1 MYQLKGFIGI
11 KDLIDNTVGVV
22 SPFGELSLW
31 SQTYTKDRGE
41 YENPAI
47 PGFRLSSIYS
57 LNTTIGKVTLDTNL
71 ANRVL
76 VFAKWVYDYFSL
88 QEQPI
93 SRTVFATDALS
104 VFGVELEDFNFG
116 EFITDGDI
124 TLPEW
129 LTWKNQNFPTNEI
142 KIWFSDNAFSE
153 QFEETEIIT
162 IPPLVNLD
170 DFFLSPTNIKT
181 IIERRTFTETM
192 DLIQLAKN
200 KNPETIIR
208 TEMYSYN
215 NPLYPGLVFPTN
227 WSILIY
233 GKAGD
238 NPDTI
243 KDAIIDYI
251 LANSNHTREQWTA
264 ILPDLFKRTE
274 FMIMPIWYRYA
285 IPNKT
290 VQAGIYSPV
299 IKPQIDTVITKAII
313 REYDP
318 AHITAN
324 ITFFN
329 NQYKSLS
336 ISCIGGID
344 NRNSTLNIT
353 DYFSDYI
360 NVSTGS
366 LDFNR
371 MDVNTQN
378 WALLLE
384 EMIMVAETMTYF
396 STIPAKMRR
405 VKRGGFIFIS
415 TNYQNVQYLV
425 SAKMNLDLLRTYVDE
440 GYTVPGFVENFFDY
454 II

>member
-1 MYQLKGFIGI
+1 MYQLKGFISI

-41 YENPAI
+41 YENPDI

-57 LNTTIGKVTLDTNL
+57 LDTTIGKVKLDSLL

-76 VFAKWVYDYFSL
+76 VFSKWVFDYFSL

-93 SRTVFATDALS
+93 SRSVFSTDALS
-104 VFGVELEDFNFG
+104 VFGIELTNFNFG
-116 EFITDGDI
+116 EFITANNV

-129 LTWKNQNFPTNEI
+129 LTWKNNNFPDNEI
-142 KIWFSDNAFSE
+142 KIWFSDDSFSE
-153 QFEETEIIT
+153 QFEETEIIV

-170 DFFLSPTNIKT
+170 NFFLSPINVKT
-181 IIERRTFTETM
+181 DVERRTFSETM

-208 TEMYSYN
+208 TETYSYN
-215 NPLYPGLVFPTN
+215 NNLYPGFVFSTN

-243 KDAIIDYI
+243 KEAIITYI
-251 LANSNHTREQWTA
+251 LQNSTHTRDQWTA

-290 VQAGIYSPV
+290 VQAGLYSPV
-299 IKPQIDTVITKAII
+299 IKPKIDLLVTKAILK
-313 REYDP
+313 EYDP
-318 AHITAN
+318 LHIDTYV
-324 ITFFN
+324 TFFN

-336 ISCIGGID
+336 LSCVGSAD
-344 NRNSTLNIT
+344 NRNNSFTIT

-360 NVSTGS
+360 NVNTGS

-384 EMIMVAETMTYF
+384 EMIMVAENMTYF
-396 STIPAKMRR
+396 STIPSKMRR
-405 VKRGGFIFIS
+405 VIRGGFVFIS
-415 TNYQNVQYLV
+415 MNYQNVQYLV
-425 SAKMNLDLLRTYVDE
+425 SSKLNITLLNTYVAD
-440 GYTVPGFVENFFDY
+440 GYIIPGWTQNFFDNV
-454 II
+454 

>member
-11 KDLIDNTVGVV
+11 KDLVDNTVGIV

-41 YENPAI
+41 YENPSI

-57 LNTTIGKVTLDTNL
+57 LNTNTGKVKLDTVL

-76 VFAKWVYDYFSL
+76 VFSKWVYDYFLL

-93 SRTVFATDALS
+93 SRSVFSTDALS
-104 VFGVELEDFNFG
+104 VFGTELADFNFG
-116 EFITDGDI
+116 EFVTSNDI

-129 LTWKNQNFPTNEI
+129 LTWKNLSFPDNEI
-142 KIWFSDNAFSE
+142 KIWFSDNSFSE
-153 QFEETEIIT
+153 QFEETEIVT
-162 IPPLVNLD
+162 IAPLVNLD
-170 DFFLSPTNIKT
+170 DFFLSPVVVKANV
-181 IIERRTFTETM
+181 ERRTVSETM

-208 TEMYSYN
+208 TEMYNYN
-215 NPLYPGLVFPTN
+215 NPLYPGFVFSTN

-243 KDAIIDYI
+243 KEEIITYV
-251 LANSNHTREQWTA
+251 LANSAHTRDEWIV

-290 VQAGIYSPV
+290 VQAGLYSPL
-299 IKPQIDTVITKAII
+299 IRPQLDNIITKAIL
-313 REYDP
+313 REYNPIHIDN
-318 AHITAN
+318 HITYL
-324 ITFFN
+324 N
-329 NQYKSLS
+329 NHYKSLALTCVAS
-336 ISCIGGID
+336 AD
-344 NRNSTLNIT
+344 NRNNTFKLT
-353 DYFSDYI
+353 DYFPDYI
-360 NVSTGS
+360 NVNTSS

-371 MDVNTQN
+371 MNVSTQN

-384 EMIMVAETMTYF
+384 EMIMVAESMTYF
-396 STIPAKMRR
+396 STIPNKMRR
-405 VKRGGFIFIS
+405 VIRGGFIFIS
-415 TNYQNVQYLV
+415 ANYQNVQYLV
-425 SAKMNLDLLRTYVDE
+425 SAKMNLTLLNGYMAE
-440 GYTVPGFVENFFDY
+440 GYAVPGLVANPFVFE
-454 II
+454 

>member
-11 KDLIDNTVGVV
+11 KDLVDNAVGAV

-41 YENPAI
+41 YENPDI

-57 LNTTIGKVTLDTNL
+57 LNTNTGKIALDAAL
-71 ANRVL
+71 ANKVL
-76 VFAKWVYDYFSL
+76 VFSKWVYDYFLL

-93 SRTVFATDALS
+93 SRSVFSTDALS
-104 VFGVELEDFNFG
+104 VFGTALAEFNFG
-116 EFITDGDI
+116 DFITDNKI

-129 LTWKNQNFPTNEI
+129 LTWKNLNFPDNEI
-142 KIWFSDNAFSE
+142 KIWFSDNSFSE
-153 QFEETEIIT
+153 QFEETEIVT

-170 DFFLSPTNIKT
+170 DFFLTPIVVKT
-181 IIERRTFTETM
+181 SVERRTVTETM

-208 TEMYSYN
+208 TEMYNYN
-215 NPLYPGLVFPTN
+215 NPLYPGFVFATN

-243 KDAIIDYI
+243 KEEIIKFV
-251 LANSNHTREQWTA
+251 LANSTHTRAEWTV

-290 VQAGIYSPV
+290 VQAGLYSP
-299 IKPQIDTVITKAII
+299 IIRPQIDKIVTKAII

-318 AHITAN
+318 LHIDAHIAYL
-324 ITFFN
+324 N
-329 NQYKSLS
+329 NQYKSLALTS
-336 ISCIGGID
+336 IASID
-344 NRNSTLNIT
+344 NRNGTFNLT
-353 DYFSDYI
+353 DYFPDYI
-360 NVSTGS
+360 NVNTGS

-371 MDVNTQN
+371 MNIKTQN

-384 EMIMVAETMTYF
+384 EMIIVAESMTYF
-396 STIPAKMRR
+396 STIPNKMRR
-405 VKRGGFIFIS
+405 VIRGGFIFIS

-425 SAKMNLDLLRTYVDE
+425 SAKMNLTLLNNYMADGYVVS
-440 GYTVPGFVENFFDY
+440 GMVINQFNFE
-454 II
+454 

>member
-11 KDLIDNTVGVV
+11 KDLVDNTVGAV

-41 YENPAI
+41 YENPDI

-57 LNTTIGKVTLDTNL
+57 LDTSIGKVTLATNL

-76 VFAKWVYDYFSL
+76 VFSKWVYDYFLL

-93 SRTVFATDALS
+93 SRTVFSTDALS
-104 VFGVELEDFNFG
+104 VFGVELADFNFG
-116 EFITDGDI
+116 EFITNNDI

-129 LTWKNQNFPTNEI
+129 LTWKNLNFPDNEI
-142 KIWFSDNAFSE
+142 KIWFSDNSFSE
-153 QFEETEIIT
+153 QFEETEIVT
-162 IPPLVNLD
+162 IPPVVNID
-170 DFFLSPTNIKT
+170 DFFISPVVLKSR
-181 IIERRTFTETM
+181 IEQRTFSETM

-208 TEMYSYN
+208 TEMYNYTN
-215 NPLYPGLVFPTN
+215 AMYPGLVFPTN

-243 KDAIIDYI
+243 KEEIITYI
-251 LANSNHTREQWTA
+251 LANSTHSRDEWTA

-274 FMIMPIWYRYA
+274 FMIMPVWYRYA

-290 VQAGIYSPV
+290 VQAGLYSPV
-299 IKPQIDTVITKAII
+299 IKPLIDSSITKAIL
-313 REYDP
+313 RDYDSIHVDT
-318 AHITAN
+318 HISYL
-324 ITFFN
+324 N
-329 NQYKSLS
+329 NHYKSLALTCVAS
-336 ISCIGGID
+336 ID
-344 NRNSTLNIT
+344 NRNATFQLT
-353 DYFSDYI
+353 DYFPDYI
-360 NVSTGS
+360 NVNTSS

-371 MDVNTQN
+371 MNVNTQN

-384 EMIMVAETMTYF
+384 EMIIVAESMTYF
-396 STIPAKMRR
+396 STIPNKMRR
-405 VKRGGFIFIS
+405 VVRNGFVFIS

-425 SAKMNLDLLRTYVDE
+425 SAKMNLKLLNNYINE
-440 GYTVPGFVENFFDY
+440 GYVVPDLIINQFNFE
-454 II
+454 

>member
-31 SQTYTKDRGE
+31 SQTYTKDKGE
-41 YENPAI
+41 YENPSIA
-47 PGFRLSSIYS
+47 GFSLSSIYS
-57 LNTTIGKVTLDTNL
+57 LDTNIGKVKLDTNL

-76 VFAKWVYDYFSL
+76 VLAKWVYDYFSL

-104 VFGVELEDFNFG
+104 IFGTELSDFNFG
-116 EFITDGDI
+116 DFITHGEI

-129 LTWKNQNFPTNEI
+129 LTWKNLNFPANEI

-153 QFEETEIIT
+153 QFEETEIVI

-170 DFFLSPTNIKT
+170 DFFLSPINVKT
-181 IIERRTFTETM
+181 KVERRTFSETM
-192 DLIQLAKN
+192 DLIQEAKN

-208 TEMYSYN
+208 TEMYNYN
-215 NPLYPGLVFPTN
+215 NALYPGFVFFTN

-243 KDAIIDYI
+243 KDSIINYI
-251 LANSNHTREQWTA
+251 LANSTHTRAQWTA

-274 FMIMPIWYRYA
+274 FMIMPVWYRYA

-290 VQAGIYSPV
+290 VQAGLYSPV
-299 IKPQIDTVITKAII
+299 IKPQIDVVVTKLIL

-318 AHITAN
+318 IHIDEN

-329 NQYKSLS
+329 NQYKSLAL
-336 ISCIGGID
+336 ICIGGID
-344 NRNSTLNIT
+344 NRNNTLNIT

-360 NVSTGS
+360 NVNTGS

-371 MDVNTQN
+371 MDVKTQN

-384 EMIMVAETMTYF
+384 EMVMVAETLTFF
-396 STIPAKMRR
+396 STIPNKMRR
-405 VKRGGFIFIS
+405 VIRGGFVFIS
-415 TNYQNVQYLV
+415 ANYQNVQYLV
-425 SAKMNLDLLRTYVDE
+425 SAKFNLTLLNNYVDE
-440 GYTVPGFVENFFDY
+440 GYVVPDFITQLFNFDS
-454 II
+454 